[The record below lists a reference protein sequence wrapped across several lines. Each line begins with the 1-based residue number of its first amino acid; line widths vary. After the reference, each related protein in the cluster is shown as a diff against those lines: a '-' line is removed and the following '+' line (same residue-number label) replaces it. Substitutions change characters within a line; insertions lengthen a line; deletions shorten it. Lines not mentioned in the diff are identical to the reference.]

1 MKLVIH
7 TQIKENYGAHDWD
20 GKGECPQ
27 GWKFKGGNTYVV
39 EDVDRYA
46 GVCQPW
52 MELTH
57 LIEEFGDYWQ
67 EYAVSTQEVEDD
79 VEPWDDYDVP
89 IYCTRNGYGLWIAER
104 ANFYENQFEGITEA
118 VNSMENWIM
127 KAPARRE
134 DYMEYVA

>member
-52 MELTH
+52 MELTA

-67 EYAVSTQEVEDD
+67 EYVVSTQEVEDD

-104 ANFYENQFEGITEA
+104 TNFYGKPSYY
-118 VNSMENWIM
+118 NSTENWIM